1 MSMQNSECINNPRP
15 QQNYADEKDSELLQF
30 MADGVDAA
38 FDVFSARYLQA
49 LNRLVYR
56 LGFSGAE
63 SEDMLQDILVHI
75 WQKAHLWTRQEGI
88 TARAWIYRVATNLC
102 IDVQR
107 KNKRQPVQNAVDIDM
122 THAGEDAARTDAQA
136 ENSQRQD
143 VIKAALDKL
152 PERNR
157 MALVLVYYQE
167 MSNKE
172 AADSMG
178 VSVKAIEALL
188 VRSRKML
195 KKHIKSDEVLL

>member
-1 MSMQNSECINNPRP
+1 MQNSECINNPRP
-15 QQNYADEKDSELLQF
+15 QQNYADAKDSELLQF

-136 ENSQRQD
+136 RRPHPRRHSNDRSASSASHGTERPRPCRP
-143 VIKAALDKL
+143 
-152 PERNR
+152 PECCSRPDTRRRRPSNR
-157 MALVLVYYQE
+157 Y
-167 MSNKE
+167 
-172 AADSMG
+172 
-178 VSVKAIEALL
+178 
-188 VRSRKML
+188 R
-195 KKHIKSDEVLL
+195 H